1 MEDNKTF
8 NNRMNIKYFE
18 EQYNTQKM
26 LFLIENPYKTERNF
40 IESKIDQYNQAG
52 LEYKR
57 KCNLSDDEV
66 YQEIKTTKRYIFGI
80 ENNTDKKTME
90 DYLER
95 ELLNHRQKHISKEK
109 GEEGIRSK
117 FYKAKLKN
125 LIDSETKADTQTIK
139 LKRENKSLLFD
150 GKGLNLSERFTIAN
164 KVLDIDTKIRTL
176 NIQDLEKYQL
186 LAYILGCDKDNARNL
201 MNGTYRSKDRN
212 FSNYFNDLN
221 LKK

>member
-8 NNRMNIKYFE
+8 NNRMNIKYYE
-18 EQYNTQKM
+18 EEYNTQKM
-26 LFLIENPYKTERNF
+26 IFLIENPYKTERNF
-40 IESKIDQYNQAG
+40 IESKIDQFNQ
-52 LEYKR
+52 LELEFKR

-66 YQEIKTTKRYIFGI
+66 YQEIKTTKRYINGI

-95 ELLNHRQKHISKEK
+95 ELLSHRQKHIYKEK

-117 FYKAKLKN
+117 FYKAKLKS
-125 LIDSETKADTQTIK
+125 LPVTKAIIQ
-139 LKRENKSLLFD
+139 NKSLLFD
-150 GKGLNLSERFTIAN
+150 GKTLNLLERFKIAD
-164 KVLDIDTKIRTL
+164 KVFGIDKKIRTL
-176 NIQDLEKYQL
+176 NIAELEKYQL

-201 MNGTYRSKDRN
+201 MNGCYKSKARDLSTY
-212 FSNYFNDLN
+212 FEDLD